1 MALVSVAEC
10 RAYDPEAVR
19 SAVEKALAPLG
30 GIARFV
36 RPGMRVLL
44 KPNLVSSA
52 PLERAVT
59 THPALVRAVAEMVQE
74 AGGEVWIGDSP
85 AGPAGREVRL
95 WHRAGLTDVADATGA
110 RLVPFDRAVW
120 REVGGRDYPIAA
132 PVLEADLVISLPKL
146 KTHTLTLY
154 TGAIKNLFGTVPGTR
169 KREIHFRAPG
179 LPDFSRALVDVLEL
193 VRPRL
198 TIVDGVWGQEGNGPG
213 SGGTPRLYGC
223 LAASEDPVALDRVLS
238 GAMGCR
244 RGDVLHLEEAA
255 ARGLGEGDP
264 ARIRVVG
271 DTHVLDFG
279 PVRLPGVHRWLRFPV
294 PRWLAAPLRRATRRR
309 PRITDPASCI
319 GCGQCAEACP
329 REAIA
334 PGKPPR
340 FDLERC
346 IGCMC
351 CAEICPQGI
360 LVPQWGRLAKVFGV
374 VE

>member
-10 RAYDPEAVR
+10 RTYDPEGVR
-19 SAVEKALAPLG
+19 YALERALAPLG
-30 GIARFV
+30 GIGRFV

-52 PLERAVT
+52 PLEQAVT
-59 THPALVRAVAEMVQE
+59 THPALVRAVAEMVRE

-95 WHRAGLTDVADATGA
+95 WRRTGMADVAEATGA
-110 RLVPFDRAVW
+110 RLVPFERPVW
-120 REVGGRDYPIAA
+120 RGVDGRDYAIAA
-132 PVLEADLVISLPKL
+132 PVLEADLVLSLPKL

-154 TGAIKNLFGTVPGTR
+154 TGAVKNLLGTVPGTR

-179 LPDFSRALVDVLEL
+179 LPEFSRALADVLAL

-198 TIVDGVWGQEGNGPG
+198 TLLDGVWGQEGNGPG

-223 LAASEDPVALDRVLS
+223 LVASEDPVAMDTVLARDGMS
-238 GAMGCR
+238 PGGCVARGGGGRIGDWASVTR
-244 RGDVLHLEEAA
+244 RGF
-255 ARGLGEGDP
+255 RWWGCPRSGLRPCPIAG
-264 ARIRVVG
+264 A
-271 DTHVLDFG
+271 
-279 PVRLPGVHRWLRFPV
+279 HRWLRFSV
-294 PRWLAAPLRRATRRR
+294 PRWLAAPLRRVTRRR
-309 PRITDPASCI
+309 PQLKNPAACI
-319 GCGQCAEACP
+319 GCGQCVEACP
-329 REAIA
+329 REAIVS
-334 PGKPPR
+334 GKPPR

-360 LVPQWGRLAKVFGV
+360 LVPRWGPLARIFGV

>member
-1 MALVSVAEC
+1 MQVSVAEC
-10 RAYDPEAVR
+10 RTYDPDAVRYALEAV
-19 SAVEKALAPLG
+19 LAPLG

-52 PLERAVT
+52 PLDRAVT
-59 THPALVRAVAEMVQE
+59 THPTVVRAVAEMVRE
-74 AGGEVWIGDSP
+74 AGGKVWIGDSP

-95 WHRAGLTDVADATGA
+95 WGRTGMADVADGTGA
-110 RLVPFDRAVW
+110 HLIPFDRAVW
-120 REVGGRDYPIAA
+120 RQVDGRDYPIAA
-132 PVLEADLVISLPKL
+132 PILEADLVISLPKL

-179 LPDFSRALVDVLEL
+179 LSEFSQALVDVLEL
-193 VRPRL
+193 VRPQL
-198 TIVDGVWGQEGNGPG
+198 TIMDGIWGQEGNGPG

-238 GAMGCR
+238 RAMGCR
-244 RGDVLHLEEAA
+244 VGDVLHVEKAV
-255 ARGLGEGDP
+255 ARGLGVGDP
-264 ARIRVVG
+264 TKIQVVG
-271 DTHVLDFG
+271 DARVLDFG

-294 PRWLAAPLRRATRRR
+294 PPWLASPLRRATRRR
-309 PRITDPASCI
+309 PRLTDPAACI

-329 REAIA
+329 REVITA
-334 PGKPPR
+334 GRPPQ
-340 FDLERC
+340 FDLEQC

-360 LVPQWGRLAKVFGV
+360 LVPQWGRWAKLFGV

>member
-10 RAYDPEAVR
+10 RTYDPEGVR
-19 SAVEKALAPLG
+19 YALERALAPLG
-30 GIARFV
+30 GIGRFV

-52 PLERAVT
+52 PLEQAVT
-59 THPALVRAVAEMVQE
+59 THPALVRAVAEMVRE

-95 WHRAGLTDVADATGA
+95 WRRTGMADVAEATGA
-110 RLVPFDRAVW
+110 RLVPFERPVW
-120 REVGGRDYPIAA
+120 RGVDGRDYAIAA
-132 PVLEADLVISLPKL
+132 PVLEADLVLSLPKL

-154 TGAIKNLFGTVPGTR
+154 TGAVKNLLGTVPGTR

-179 LPDFSRALVDVLEL
+179 LPEFSRALADVLAL

-198 TIVDGVWGQEGNGPG
+198 TLLDGVWGQEGNGPG

-223 LAASEDPVALDRVLS
+223 LVASEDPVAMDTVLAR
-238 GAMGCR
+238 AMGCR
-244 RGDVLHLEEAA
+244 PGDVLHVEEAA
-255 ARGLGEGDP
+255 ARGLGVGDP
-264 ARIRVVG
+264 ARIQVVG
-271 DTHVLDFG
+271 GVRALDFG
-279 PVRLPGVHRWLRFPV
+279 PVRLPGVHRWLRFSV
-294 PRWLAAPLRRATRRR
+294 PRWLAAPLRRVTRRR
-309 PRITDPASCI
+309 PQLKNPAACI
-319 GCGQCAEACP
+319 GCGQCVEACP
-329 REAIA
+329 REAIVS
-334 PGKPPR
+334 GKPPR

-360 LVPQWGRLAKVFGV
+360 LVPRWGPLARIFGV